1 MRRYIIALIVCGFAV
16 AIAMSPAFAGGSL
29 NTSSDGVHCYLF
41 FTLDDGKFTQVM
53 VNNADPNEV
62 LKKVN
67 EFINKYVDMEGGVL
81 TESVG
86 NIEDS
91 VCEPTPDMPVAH

>member
-29 NTSSDGVHCYLF
+29 NTSSDGFHCYLF
-41 FTLDDGKFTQVM
+41 FTLDDGKFAQVM